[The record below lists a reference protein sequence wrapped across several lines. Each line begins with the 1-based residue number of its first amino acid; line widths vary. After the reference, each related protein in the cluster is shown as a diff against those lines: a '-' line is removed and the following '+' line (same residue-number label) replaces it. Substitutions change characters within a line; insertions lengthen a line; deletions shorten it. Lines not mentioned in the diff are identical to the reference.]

1 MNSVKLNEEE
11 KRLLHNAWHHFL
23 TITHHKL
30 VVMAGCFK
38 VGLFKQGCF
47 MICRSIPGRN
57 LRPA

>member
-30 VVMAGCFK
+30 VVMAGFFSTR
-38 VGLFKQGCF
+38 L
-47 MICRSIPGRN
+47 
-57 LRPA
+57 L